1 MKQAL
6 KMAKEAMD
14 HAEVPVGCVFVRD
27 GQIIAQARNRTNELA
42 NATRHAELEA
52 IDEILR
58 KMPPKSRKFGLEPHA
73 GPPGDN
79 PMLTT
84 TLYVT
89 IEPCL
94 MCASALR
101 QIGIQRVVFGAGNE
115 RFGGNGTVLP
125 IHSSTALPF
134 SPTYE
139 SIGGYLREDAIM
151 ILRQF
156 YMTEN
161 TKAPKP
167 KAKARRV
174 LKTEIYRTY
183 LSRLYFVTTAPGVS
197 MHGYGLR
204 PDDTSTGAS
213 HQAQFE

>member
-1 MKQAL
+1 MN
-6 KMAKEAMD
+6 D
-14 HAEVPVGCVFVRD
+14 
-27 GQIIAQARNRTNELA
+27 LA
-42 NATRHAELEA
+42 VMVQYCQFTQGTLHPINA
-52 IDEILR
+52 
-58 KMPPKSRKFGLEPHA
+58 
-73 GPPGDN
+73 
-79 PMLTT
+79 
-84 TLYVT
+84 
-89 IEPCL
+89 
-94 MCASALR
+94 
-101 QIGIQRVVFGAGNE
+101 
-115 RFGGNGTVLP
+115 
-125 IHSSTALPF
+125 STALPF

-161 TKAPKP
+161 TKGMLLSTNSAPKP

>member
-1 MKQAL
+1 
-6 KMAKEAMD
+6 
-14 HAEVPVGCVFVRD
+14 
-27 GQIIAQARNRTNELA
+27 
-42 NATRHAELEA
+42 
-52 IDEILR
+52 
-58 KMPPKSRKFGLEPHA
+58 MPPKSRKFGLEPHA

-161 TKAPKP
+161 TKGMLLSTNSAPKP

-174 LKTEIYRTY
+174 LKTEIYP
-183 LSRLYFVTTAPGVS
+183 PGVS